1 MTTKKVYYDLFLT
14 HFSIKFSGP
23 QTFFFKFEPLF
34 LEKYQHLHK
43 ASLTQLSPFV
53 EFYHWLKYLHNLQNH
68 CMYVL
73 PGIPDG
79 SMRRYYSIDNNHTYL
94 LLSKYMYIDNFNR
107 H

>member
-1 MTTKKVYYDLFLT
+1 MT
-14 HFSIKFSGP
+14 
-23 QTFFFKFEPLF
+23 QNFFGRLYRDQP
-34 LEKYQHLHK
+34 
-43 ASLTQLSPFV
+43 V
-53 EFYHWLKYLHNLQNH
+53 
-68 CMYVL
+68 YVL